1 MEIEEVRVG
10 PHKDRRVEYDS
21 KHNPSRGGRETKK
34 RFKRRSAISF
44 ETRYNTSNT
53 WLVFV
58 ARSFHSLLVVWRRD
72 LPNHGGGSV

>member
-1 MEIEEVRVG
+1 MVLIRIGELSMIPNIILHVVDE
-10 PHKDRRVEYDS
+10 KQ
-21 KHNPSRGGRETKK
+21 KK